1 MKACAYCKCQNCCPI
16 CDSHTVTPD
25 SDPGSRFWIPA
36 PAPDSCPELAGMT
49 RGRPVGGLPESSTR
63 FSNWTL
69 FLVTALGRSTLSSLH
84 VSFLVL
90 ILLFPDFARC
100 ITPVQDLP
108 CRFGTSVP
116 RRVARRAGRRA
127 AHHPPHAS
135 PHHKE
140 AKSHHDYHGDRDY
153 PPPSHPTNETVVSPH
168 LNHFLSG
175 VQSVF
180 L

>member
-1 MKACAYCKCQNCCPI
+1 MVGQASCL
-16 CDSHTVTPD
+16 SHRY
-25 SDPGSRFWIPA
+25 S
-36 PAPDSCPELAGMT
+36 
-49 RGRPVGGLPESSTR
+49 GLESSLIVSSR
-63 FSNWTL
+63 RICHHIYESVYF
-69 FLVTALGRSTLSSLH
+69 GRSTLSSLH
-84 VSFLVL
+84 VSFLLFVL
-90 ILLFPDFARC
+90 VLPDFAGS
-100 ITPVQDLP
+100 ITPIQDLP
-108 CRFGTSVP
+108 CRLRTSVP
-116 RRVARRAGRRA
+116 RRVPTRAGRRA

-153 PPPSHPTNETVVSPH
+153 PPPSHPTDETVVSPH